1 MERIF
6 EDFDFAILDDIGF
19 KEDAVREELIAPLLR
34 GLGYGPTG
42 DARVE
47 RSKNLVHLFVMIG
60 TTKRRID
67 IVPDYTLSHK
77 GQPLLILDAKN
88 PREDIL
94 KSRHAEQAYSYAI
107 HPEVRCGHYALCN
120 GRQLVVYET
129 AKIEPILV
137 VEMEALTWSEA
148 RQYLGVLYLQKPL
161 LRTFLPD
168 LGIHFQRLGQLPGAR
183 IAFDP
188 AAVGGL
194 SRLEDGI
201 WCASAGLRLDEQDFM
216 ATFEFKQDVLETIL
230 GAIPSEFRS
239 QAERALG
246 RSPFSISIDRLIK
259 LKCVTRLGEMTAGEH
274 ETFVPFEIL
283 SVQRAEFRDD
293 EWVDVPIGLPDYVL
307 SLAKLIGKRGED
319 V

>member
-1 MERIF
+1 MERVF
-6 EDFDFAILDDIGF
+6 EDFDFAILEDGGF

-47 RSKNLVHLFVMIG
+47 RSKNLIHPFVMIG

-107 HPEVRCGHYALCN
+107 HPEIRCGHYALCN

-129 AKIEPILV
+129 AKLEPILV
-137 VEMEALTWSEA
+137 IEMAALTWSEA
-148 RQYLGVLYLQKPL
+148 RQYLGVPYLQKPF
-161 LRTFLPD
+161 LRKFFPD
-168 LGIHFQRLGQLPGAR
+168 LGIHFHRLGESPGAR

-188 AAVGGL
+188 AAVGTI
-194 SRLEDGI
+194 SRLEDGV

-216 ATFEFKQDVLETIL
+216 ATFEFKQDVLDTIL
-230 GAIPSEFRS
+230 GAIPGEFRS
-239 QAERALG
+239 QAEHALE

-259 LKCVTRLGEMTAGEH
+259 LKCVTRLGEVTEGEH
-274 ETFVPFEIL
+274 DAFVPFEIV
-283 SVQRAEFRDD
+283 SVQCAEFRDD
-293 EWVDVPIGLPDYVL
+293 EWVDVPIGLPDYMF
-307 SLAKLIGKRGED
+307 SLAELVGKHRENT
-319 V
+319 